1 LEEAMA
7 TIFDVL
13 RRPLVT
19 EKSNYMNSDLH
30 QYVFEVAPDASKTLV
45 KDAIEKLFDVSVVR
59 VNVINVPAKRTRR
72 ARSRRVS
79 VRRGGF
85 KKAIVTLAPDDTIDI
100 FEGVK

>member
-1 LEEAMA
+1 MS
-7 TIFDVL
+7 TIYDVL

-19 EKSNYMNSDLH
+19 EKSNYLNGALH

-59 VNVINVPAKRTRR
+59 VNVINVPAKRSRR
-72 ARSRRVS
+72 ARSRRMA
-79 VRRGGF
+79 VRRSGF